1 MYFFC
6 HSLPGVNL
14 ASVNEAVLKKLTNL
28 RELDI
33 SNNKISSLGF
43 HGITLGLLKELNC
56 ASNNLTT
63 VDDFALFP
71 NLEMVDVS
79 NNVSLEVVDRYK
91 LVSMLPKLKVLD
103 NMDVSVMR
111 EAVNKLDGDLATKV
125 TFLSLVFSRKI
136 PIFLT

>member
-1 MYFFC
+1 M
-6 HSLPGVNL
+6 

-103 NMDVSVMR
+103 NKDVSVMR
-111 EAVNKLDGDLATKV
+111 EAVNKLDSDLATKV
-125 TFLSLVFSRKI
+125 TFLSLMFSRKI

>member
-103 NMDVSVMR
+103 NKDVSVMR